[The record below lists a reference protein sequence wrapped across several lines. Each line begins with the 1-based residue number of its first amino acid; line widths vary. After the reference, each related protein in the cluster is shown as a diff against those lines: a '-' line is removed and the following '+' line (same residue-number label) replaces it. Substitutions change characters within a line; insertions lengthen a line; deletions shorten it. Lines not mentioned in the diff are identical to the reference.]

1 MRASRARERQAVEEA
16 KRQAAAKERQQ
27 RRAFLQAVDE
37 IATALGETE
46 PRSRATVERSV
57 AVLGIDAA
65 QALRHEVEALEAQG
79 GMLTA
84 DGARRRTPG
93 GVYMF
98 ILKQRMTEAGRKD
111 ELKKILT
118 GG

>member
-1 MRASRARERQAVEEA
+1 MRASRARERHEVEEA
-16 KRQAAAKERQQ
+16 KRRAEAAARQQ
-27 RRAFLQAVDE
+27 RRAFSQAVDE

-46 PRSRATVERSV
+46 PRSKATIERSV
-57 AVLGIDAA
+57 AVLGVEAA
-65 QALRHEVEALEAQG
+65 QALRREVEAIEADG

-93 GVYMF
+93 GIYLF
-98 ILKQRMTEAGRKD
+98 ILKKRMNEAGRKE
-111 ELKKILT
+111 ELKQIMV